1 MLPQRQLGKT
11 DLHTSVIGLGTVKFG
26 RNQNVKYPEGF
37 ELPDDALLREL
48 LSLCRDLGINLL
60 DTAPAYGY
68 SEERL
73 GRLLRKTRQD
83 WLIATKVGEEFEE
96 NKFTSEGKSW
106 FDFSAAHTRK
116 SVERSL
122 RRLQT
127 DYLDMV
133 LIHSDG
139 NDLENLQHRDVLP
152 TLLQLKQEDWIR
164 AVGISSKTI
173 EGGKLAARVC
183 DLVMVAYS
191 PAYTDEEVVIDACN
205 QQRCGVLLKKVLN
218 SGHICHDAAPNV
230 DPIEHALGLGLNKA
244 GVASAILGTIS
255 PQHLRENC
263 MKALHALAKT

>member
-1 MLPQRQLGKT
+1 MLPRRQLGKT
-11 DLHTSVIGLGTVKFG
+11 DLNPSVIGLGTVKFG
-26 RNQNVKYPEGF
+26 RNQNVKYPQGF
-37 ELPDDALLREL
+37 ELPDDVLVGDL
-48 LSLCRDLGINLL
+48 LSMCRELGINLL

-73 GRLLRKTRQD
+73 GKLLRKTRQD

-96 NKFTSEGKSW
+96 DKFSTTGKCW
-106 FDFSAAHTRK
+106 FDFSAIHTRK

-139 NDLENLQHRDVLP
+139 KDVENLQHRDVLP
-152 TLLQLKQEDWIR
+152 TLLQLKQEGWIR

-173 EGGKLAARVC
+173 EGGLLAAQLC

-191 PAYTDEEVVIDACN
+191 PTYTDEEVVIDACR
-205 QQRCGVLLKKVLN
+205 QQDCGVLLKKVLN
-218 SGHICHDAAPNV
+218 SGHICHDAEPDR
-230 DPIEHALGLGLNKA
+230 DPVEHALGFGLNKA
-244 GVASAILGTIS
+244 GVTSAILGTIN

-263 MKALHALAKT
+263 RKALRVLANA